1 MKNKHIKLPVWM
13 ELKLVFSPEEY
24 SDLKKRAR
32 VQSQNVAEF
41 VKQLIGQRLKAENL
55 KA

>member
-1 MKNKHIKLPVWM
+1 MKKHVEKLPVWM
-13 ELKLVFSPEEY
+13 ELKLILSSEEY

-41 VKQLIGQRLKAENL
+41 VKQLIGRSLKAENL